1 MVGVAAASGD
11 TAVVF
16 IETGAVVVGLA
27 FLARIADRA
36 RISAVP
42 LYVVAGLAVGEGGLA
57 PLDVSDDFIRL
68 VGDIGALLLL
78 LMLGLAYS
86 PEELRTGLA
95 SGIGPG
101 VVNGVVN
108 FVPGLAIGLILG
120 WDIRA
125 AFLLGGVC
133 WVSSSGV
140 VAKVLADLGRLG
152 NRETPAVL
160 NLLVLE
166 DLAMAVFL
174 PVAGGVVTGGG
185 VAGTASAVIV
195 ATGAVL
201 GILTVALRWGLA
213 ISALLSRVGDEA
225 LLLAVIGATL
235 LVGGIAEQLRVS
247 AAIGAFLLGLM
258 VSGPVQERVA
268 AAVRPL
274 RDLFAAIFFLLFA
287 FPVRP
292 AEVAGALG
300 WASALASV
308 GIAGKFVSGWVAA
321 RSTAGP
327 IGRLRAGAV
336 LVARGEFSVVIA
348 SLGAELAEGDA
359 LRATTVAYVLL
370 TTIAGPLL
378 ARWSDRLVSTG
389 GAER

>member
-1 MVGVAAASGD
+1 VVGVAAASGD

-57 PLDVSDDFIRL
+57 PLDVSGDFIRL

-120 WDIRA
+120 SDIRA

-185 VAGTASAVIV
+185 VAASR
-195 ATGAVL
+195 TWWRTRCSSRRGWSRH
-201 GILTVALRWGLA
+201 RWG
-213 ISALLSRVGDEA
+213 RGGHGVGRHRRHRS
-225 LLLAVIGATL
+225 GA
-235 LVGGIAEQLRVS
+235 GDPDR
-247 AAIGAFLLGLM
+247 
-258 VSGPVQERVA
+258 R
-268 AAVRPL
+268 AAVGPGDQR
-274 RDLFAAIFFLLFA
+274 AAV
-287 FPVRP
+287 PCR
-292 AEVAGALG
+292 
-300 WASALASV
+300 
-308 GIAGKFVSGWVAA
+308 
-321 RSTAGP
+321 
-327 IGRLRAGAV
+327 
-336 LVARGEFSVVIA
+336 
-348 SLGAELAEGDA
+348 
-359 LRATTVAYVLL
+359 
-370 TTIAGPLL
+370 
-378 ARWSDRLVSTG
+378 
-389 GAER
+389 